1 MSSQS
6 IKVTWKVR
14 YSTTQFPPNIFLR
27 YTEADDIRI
36 ITSPQAP
43 QKHLQNGM
51 IRGYQVCH
59 REHSVNGSHQFI
71 CLSVE
76 STGETETLTLN
87 NLKKF
92 TQYEVVVQASNSAGP
107 GPASSEVRATTME
120 DGRTRVFIQAK

>member
-1 MSSQS
+1 
-6 IKVTWKVR
+6 
-14 YSTTQFPPNIFLR
+14 
-27 YTEADDIRI
+27 
-36 ITSPQAP
+36 
-43 QKHLQNGM
+43 M

-107 GPASSEVRATTME
+107 GPASSEVRVTTME
-120 DGRTRVFIQAK
+120 DGRTR